1 MELGWIDFSKTERS
15 KILSVLDLLSES
27 GTLDELGIAPVRDG
41 FSNLFFPGTTTI
53 QTRAKYFFIVPYALK
68 QLERSSETNP
78 NRVFKALDAIEKTCG
93 QTFLEQNSNENGI
106 IGKRSLQSGGWVKR
120 TPADIYWAG
129 LKRYGIFTG
138 GSLSLSEYIRIS
150 CAMKDKK
157 TTLKKLGNRN
167 DNAEENECDDK
178 NAGDLFKMQFWKM
191 PLYSDKWMENLSIN
205 LAKAE
210 AEFLQEQIIE
220 NCKGSL
226 LACVLEMGITE
237 FLDCESFRDL
247 GAIID
252 KFPEAVQQDYWLA
265 LAFSDFIYVIR
276 TVYNIIISY
285 GQNEA
290 ANDELERLK
299 PELKELADIDVDF
312 ILNKLEVFTN
322 PLLKKFLKQSQDL
335 MIAGD
340 IEGLKK
346 CITNREVQ
354 LKGTNRAKT
363 THPGEFDVNEWIG
376 GGELDY
382 RFFNART
389 IVRDPSYI
397 SLCYKEWL
405 RTQYEQFPLN
415 EEYSYTWLINVP
427 ELFARRAPGNTCISA
442 IENGANGTL
451 EEPINRSKGCG
462 GIMRV
467 APIGLYFEGK
477 RYSVSEIDKIG
488 AETAALT
495 HGHELGYI
503 PAAALVHILHIL
515 SHNEDVKM
523 LDAVLDMKKAVRREF
538 VNVKHLSE
546 QIALI
551 DKAIDLANEDVDDLE
566 AIREL
571 GQGWVAEET
580 LAIAIYCALKYSNDF
595 DKALIASVNHSG
607 DSDSTGA
614 VTGNILGAYLGLSGI
629 PEKYLKNLELKNV
642 ILELADDL
650 FNDCKITEYGSYHD
664 EIWEQKY
671 IYKSYRPK
679 R

>member
-1 MELGWIDFSKTERS
+1 MELGWIDFSKTERN

-27 GTLDELGIAPVRDG
+27 GTLDELGIALVRDG

-68 QLERSSETNP
+68 LLEKTTETNP
-78 NRVFKALDAIEKTCG
+78 NRTFKALDDIEKTCG

-150 CAMKDKK
+150 CAMKDQK

-205 LAKAE
+205 LTKAE

-237 FLDCESFRDL
+237 FIDCESFRDL

-276 TVYNIIISY
+276 TVYNIIISD

-322 PLLKKFLKQSQDL
+322 PLLKKFLKQSQDF

-363 THPGEFDVNEWIG
+363 THPEEFDVNEWVG
-376 GGELDY
+376 GGELNY

-389 IVRDPSYI
+389 IVRDIFES
-397 SLCYKEWL
+397 
-405 RTQYEQFPLN
+405 
-415 EEYSYTWLINVP
+415 
-427 ELFARRAPGNTCISA
+427 
-442 IENGANGTL
+442 
-451 EEPINRSKGCG
+451 
-462 GIMRV
+462 
-467 APIGLYFEGK
+467 EGK
-477 RYSVSEIDKIG
+477 
-488 AETAALT
+488 T
-495 HGHELGYI
+495 
-503 PAAALVHILHIL
+503 
-515 SHNEDVKM
+515 DVKS
-523 LDAVLDMKKAVRREF
+523 K
-538 VNVKHLSE
+538 
-546 QIALI
+546 
-551 DKAIDLANEDVDDLE
+551 
-566 AIREL
+566 
-571 GQGWVAEET
+571 
-580 LAIAIYCALKYSNDF
+580 
-595 DKALIASVNHSG
+595 
-607 DSDSTGA
+607 
-614 VTGNILGAYLGLSGI
+614 
-629 PEKYLKNLELKNV
+629 
-642 ILELADDL
+642 
-650 FNDCKITEYGSYHD
+650 
-664 EIWEQKY
+664 
-671 IYKSYRPK
+671 
-679 R
+679 

>member
-1 MELGWIDFSKTERS
+1 MKNIDKYRGCLIGGAAGDALGYAVEFLDDAAIFSKY
-15 KILSVLDLLSES
+15 
-27 GTLDELGIAPVRDG
+27 G
-41 FSNLFFPGTTTI
+41 
-53 QTRAKYFFIVPYALK
+53 
-68 QLERSSETNP
+68 
-78 NRVFKALDAIEKTCG
+78 
-93 QTFLEQNSNENGI
+93 ENGI
-106 IGKRSLQSGGWVKR
+106 TEYSLVNGVAEISDDTQMTLFTANALLLGTTRGMTR
-120 TPADIYWAG
+120 
-129 LKRYGIFTG
+129 GIM
-138 GSLSLSEYIRIS
+138 GSY
-150 CAMKDKK
+150 
-157 TTLKKLGNRN
+157 
-167 DNAEENECDDK
+167 
-178 NAGDLFKMQFWKM
+178 
-191 PLYSDKWMENLSIN
+191 
-205 LAKAE
+205 
-210 AEFLQEQIIE
+210 
-220 NCKGSL
+220 
-226 LACVLEMGITE
+226 
-237 FLDCESFRDL
+237 
-247 GAIID
+247 
-252 KFPEAVQQDYWLA
+252 
-265 LAFSDFIYVIR
+265 
-276 TVYNIIISY
+276 
-285 GQNEA
+285 
-290 ANDELERLK
+290 
-299 PELKELADIDVDF
+299 
-312 ILNKLEVFTN
+312 
-322 PLLKKFLKQSQDL
+322 
-335 MIAGD
+335 
-340 IEGLKK
+340 
-346 CITNREVQ
+346 
-354 LKGTNRAKT
+354 
-363 THPGEFDVNEWIG
+363 
-376 GGELDY
+376 
-382 RFFNART
+382 
-389 IVRDPSYI
+389 PSYI

-523 LDAVLDMKKAVRREF
+523 LDAVLDMKKAIRREF

-642 ILELADDL
+642 ILEFADDL

-671 IYKSYRPK
+671 IYKSYRQLKENNRGVYGIFLIRCDDLDEQCAYIGKSEQLFERAKQHLKSIENRTNISSLNNAMDDDDLRIEIRLIESVEYKFDNYYKDAQRLASRENHWIDEYQEKNQCLEQVPEGK
-679 R
+679 RPSIESWERQKEKYKNRSNKS